1 MFKIS
6 YIINK
11 LYLQNISFLKS
22 NDENNMNE
30 EEKKEFF
37 RDSLR
42 LTYFNNIN
50 NKLNNET
57 CNKNSKDKK

>member
-6 YIINK
+6 SIINK

-42 LTYFNNIN
+42 LTYSNNIK

>member
-6 YIINK
+6 SIINN

-42 LTYFNNIN
+42 LTYFNNIK

>member
-6 YIINK
+6 SIINK

>member
-6 YIINK
+6 SIINK
-11 LYLQNISFLKS
+11 LYLQNISFFKS
-22 NDENNMNE
+22 NDENNMNK

-42 LTYFNNIN
+42 LTYFNNIK

>member
-6 YIINK
+6 SIINK

-37 RDSLR
+37 RDSLH
-42 LTYFNNIN
+42 LTYFNNIK